1 MLAGWGSTCGNCR
14 PGIAGPKTLS
24 LSAVV
29 APGASPTPGLSLGWL
44 VVVQSPDEKRIG
56 SLIQLAAA
64 RSVLSRGVRNASPDE
79 EWFDFA
85 DEFMSAGHA
94 TVNRPV
100 GNDRQQAFSIHD
112 RVDPGPSANGTFVD
126 SHKLGPGE
134 VVKLSEG
141 DIVRVGTT
149 EMVFKSLWLP
159 PSGQELR

>member
-1 MLAGWGSTCGNCR
+1 M
-14 PGIAGPKTLS
+14 
-24 LSAVV
+24 V
-29 APGASPTPGLSLGWL
+29 APGSSPLPGLSLGWL

-56 SLIQLAAA
+56 SLIQLAAPA
-64 RSVLSRGVRNASPDE
+64 SVLTRGVRNPAPDE

-85 DEFMSAGHA
+85 DEFMSCGHA
-94 TVNRPV
+94 IVHRPAS
-100 GNDRQQAFSIHD
+100 NDRKQAFAIRD

-126 SHKLGPGE
+126 SHKLGRGE

-159 PSGQELR
+159 PSGQGLP